1 MLSKPCVELY
11 YHALSYCDMC
21 SRLPFST
28 EYNSGVPGPQGAG
41 AAPTL
46 QCMPFTVLIKLFYT
60 LNIEV
65 WPFVPVAKD
74 LKDLLKPVG
83 GHWSLIWDKTHHW
96 GDSFFLVHCQ
106 PLTNRKAVQG
116 TLNCFPIGQLVVPDL
131 TISTQISNLFSH
143 LWQLYVQR
151 SQIWDNQL
159 TNRKAVQS
167 TLNCFPIGQW
177 LAVDQKEGVLCPE
190 DLAIFNLLN
199 ILVLRQWT
207 KTFIVFSLIF

>member
-1 MLSKPCVELY
+1 MCFYEEYECNFCVPNKQWL
-11 YHALSYCDMC
+11 
-21 SRLPFST
+21 
-28 EYNSGVPGPQGAG
+28 
-41 AAPTL
+41 
-46 QCMPFTVLIKLFYT
+46 
-60 LNIEV
+60 EV

-167 TLNCFPIGQW
+167 TLNCSPIGQW
-177 LAVDQKEGVLCPE
+177 LEVDQKVGVVCPE
-190 DLAIFNLLN
+190 DLPIFNLLN

-207 KTFIVFSLIF
+207 KTFIVFSFIC

>member
-1 MLSKPCVELY
+1 MDIFF
-11 YHALSYCDMC
+11 SYFIKDEQM
-21 SRLPFST
+21 
-28 EYNSGVPGPQGAG
+28 PGLCRVDVIQYF
-41 AAPTL
+41 L
-46 QCMPFTVLIKLFYT
+46 V
-60 LNIEV
+60 EV

-143 LWQLYVQR
+143 L
-151 SQIWDNQL
+151 
-159 TNRKAVQS
+159 
-167 TLNCFPIGQW
+167 
-177 LAVDQKEGVLCPE
+177 
-190 DLAIFNLLN
+190 
-199 ILVLRQWT
+199 
-207 KTFIVFSLIF
+207 

>member
-1 MLSKPCVELY
+1 MSNFISIMATLRRMLDTITNTDSFKPACMGSDVKNAVTVDRDTWTSCQY
-11 YHALSYCDMC
+11 SAVQTFGIWPHSC
-21 SRLPFST
+21 STDISQYL
-28 EYNSGVPGPQGAG
+28 
-41 AAPTL
+41 
-46 QCMPFTVLIKLFYT
+46 
-60 LNIEV
+60 EV

-143 LWQLYVQR
+143 L
-151 SQIWDNQL
+151 
-159 TNRKAVQS
+159 
-167 TLNCFPIGQW
+167 
-177 LAVDQKEGVLCPE
+177 
-190 DLAIFNLLN
+190 
-199 ILVLRQWT
+199 
-207 KTFIVFSLIF
+207 

>member
-1 MLSKPCVELY
+1 MRQCDSVTHETVWLLWLMRRCDECDHCVESHRSPLWAGESHKCGRGRY
-11 YHALSYCDMC
+11 VSSGTTGPLSC
-21 SRLPFST
+21 RPAHHST
-28 EYNSGVPGPQGAG
+28 GHKDIGQIS
-41 AAPTL
+41 
-46 QCMPFTVLIKLFYT
+46 CFY
-60 LNIEV
+60 LEV

-131 TISTQISNLFSH
+131 NISTQISNLFSH
-143 LWQLYVQR
+143 LWQLYGQR

-167 TLNCFPIGQW
+167 TLNCSPIGQW
-177 LAVDQKEGVLCPE
+177 LAVG
-190 DLAIFNLLN
+190 
-199 ILVLRQWT
+199 
-207 KTFIVFSLIF
+207 

>member
-1 MLSKPCVELY
+1 MKCDTSAIFVSALY
-11 YHALSYCDMC
+11 MC
-21 SRLPFST
+21 PIIVSFIGLCAEMMIYSF
-28 EYNSGVPGPQGAG
+28 ENYV
-41 AAPTL
+41 
-46 QCMPFTVLIKLFYT
+46 
-60 LNIEV
+60 EV

-143 LWQLYVQR
+143 L
-151 SQIWDNQL
+151 
-159 TNRKAVQS
+159 
-167 TLNCFPIGQW
+167 
-177 LAVDQKEGVLCPE
+177 
-190 DLAIFNLLN
+190 
-199 ILVLRQWT
+199 
-207 KTFIVFSLIF
+207 

>member
-1 MLSKPCVELY
+1 MINISVY
-11 YHALSYCDMC
+11 
-21 SRLPFST
+21 
-28 EYNSGVPGPQGAG
+28 
-41 AAPTL
+41 
-46 QCMPFTVLIKLFYT
+46 LFNLDNWKY
-60 LNIEV
+60 LEV

-74 LKDLLKPVG
+74 FKDLLKPVG

-96 GDSFFLVHCQ
+96 GDTFFLVHCQ

-177 LAVDQKEGVLCPE
+177 LAVDQKEGVMCPE
-190 DLAIFNLLN
+190 DLPIYNLLN

-207 KTFIVFSLIF
+207 KTFIVFSFIC